1 MSYLRDKSG
10 SKSSMRI
17 VFIVCISLACILSL
31 GMLYVMLT
39 SETIDWLGMSVFL
52 TAITVLIGVA
62 LTGKVKQKQIEEPNN
77 V

>member
-1 MSYLRDKSG
+1 
-10 SKSSMRI
+10 MRI

-52 TAITVLIGVA
+52 TAITVLIGAA

>member
-17 VFIVCISLACILSL
+17 VFIVCIILAVILSL

-39 SETIDWLGMSVFL
+39 SDVIDWLGMSAFL
-52 TAITVLIGVA
+52 GAITFLIGVA
-62 LTGKVKQKQIEEPNN
+62 LTGKVTQKKIENE
-77 V
+77 